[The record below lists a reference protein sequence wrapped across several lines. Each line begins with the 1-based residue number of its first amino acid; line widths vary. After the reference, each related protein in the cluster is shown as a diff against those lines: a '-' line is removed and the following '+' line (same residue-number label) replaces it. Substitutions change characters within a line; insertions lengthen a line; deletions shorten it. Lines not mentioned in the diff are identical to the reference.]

1 MRTRSLVTVSV
12 LLVILVASAAAQTL
26 SPIQLPPPRTDG
38 GRPLMQTLKE
48 RHTTRDFAAKPLPPQ
63 VLSDLLWAGF
73 GVNRPDGHRTA
84 PSAQNWQEID
94 IYVALPEGVYLYD
107 AKANLLQPVVAGDLR
122 GATGSQPF
130 VAQAGAN
137 LIYVSDGKKTGNGS
151 AESRMSM
158 TYADTGFIAQ
168 NVYLFCASEGLVS
181 VVRASVDRAALSKKL
196 NLRPEQQITLA
207 QSVGYPK
214 P

>member
-1 MRTRSLVTVSV
+1 
-12 LLVILVASAAAQTL
+12 
-26 SPIQLPPPRTDG
+26 
-38 GRPLMQTLKE
+38 MQALKT
-48 RHTTRDFAAKPLPPQ
+48 RHTTREFAAKPLPWG

-84 PSAQNWQEID
+84 PSARNWQEVD
-94 IYVALPEGVYLYD
+94 IYVALPDGVYLYD
-107 AKANLLQPVVAGDLR
+107 AKGNALQPVVAGDLR
-122 GATGSQPF
+122 GATGTQPF
-130 VAQAGAN
+130 VAEAAVN
-137 LIYVSDGKKTGNGS
+137 LVYVSDGKKTGNAS
-151 AESRMSM
+151 PEDRTSM

-168 NVYLFCASEGLVS
+168 NVYLYCASEGLVS
-181 VVRASVDRAALSKKL
+181 VVRASVDRAALSKRL